1 MTISFLSSLIR
12 LRVMPLTIVFLTMMF
27 CVKAYDLAVGTG
39 ELSRMMLA
47 GEAYAVTPDAAAPA
61 PEASEP
67 KKQGEP
73 QKQAEAPSSAPA
85 AKPAEQTPPAAEKA
99 PAQATPVGEKAAE
112 EGGAKLDKEY
122 LDSPDAKQRFSQIEL
137 NILQSLA
144 ARREQLDKWEEE
156 VHTKENLLG
165 ATEVRLNKR
174 IEEIK
179 TLEQNVRGLLAQ
191 YEKQEEANIRSLVKI
206 YENMK
211 PKEAARIFDELE
223 MPVLLMV
230 ADSMSE
236 RKAAPILAKMNP
248 MKAKELTVE
257 LSEQRK
263 MLGDAKQALDGGAA
277 Q

>member
-1 MTISFLSSLIR
+1 MNISILSALLRFR
-12 LRVMPLTIVFLTMMF
+12 LMPLTIACLAMMF
-27 CVKAYDLAVGTG
+27 CIKAYDLAVGTN
-39 ELSRMMLA
+39 ELSRMLLA
-47 GEAYAVTPDAAAPA
+47 GEAYAVTPDASAPTPESGNPAPA
-61 PEASEP
+61 ETAQPAKTEESAKSAASEEKP
-67 KKQGEP
+67 DASEAKSVEP
-73 QKQAEAPSSAPA
+73 
-85 AKPAEQTPPAAEKA
+85 
-99 PAQATPVGEKAAE
+99 VAE
-112 EGGAKLDKEY
+112 ENGDGPKLDKEY

-144 ARREQLDKWEEE
+144 ARREKLEKMEEE
-156 VHTKENLLG
+156 VHTKENLLE
-165 ATEVRLNKR
+165 ATEVRLGKR

-179 TLEQNVRGLLAQ
+179 TLEQNVRTLLAQ

-211 PKEAARIFDELE
+211 PKDAARIFDELE

-236 RKAAPILAKMNP
+236 RKAAPILAKMDP

-263 MLGDAKQALDGGAA
+263 MLNDTKQALDGGAA
-277 Q
+277 R

>member
-1 MTISFLSSLIR
+1 MNISILSALLRFR
-12 LRVMPLTIVFLTMMF
+12 LMPLTIACLAMMF
-27 CVKAYDLAVGTG
+27 CIKAYDLVVGTN
-39 ELSRMMLA
+39 ELSHMLLA
-47 GEAYAVTPDAAAPA
+47 GEAYAVTPDAATPTPEANGAKPADAAQAA
-61 PEASEP
+61 PEE
-67 KKQGEP
+67 
-73 QKQAEAPSSAPA
+73 
-85 AKPAEQTPPAAEKA
+85 KPAEQKDAEAKTTENKPAEQ
-99 PAQATPVGEKAAE
+99 PGEAKPTAE
-112 EGGAKLDKEY
+112 ESGDGPKLDKAY
-122 LDSPDAKQRFSQIEL
+122 LESPDAKQRFSQIEL

-144 ARREQLDKWEEE
+144 ARREKLEKMEEE
-156 VHTKENLLG
+156 VHTKENLLD

-179 TLEQNVRGLLAQ
+179 TLEQNVRTLLAQ

-211 PKEAARIFDELE
+211 PKDAARIFDELE

-236 RKAAPILAKMNP
+236 RKAAPILAKMDP

-263 MLGDAKQALDGGAA
+263 MLNDTKQALDGGAT